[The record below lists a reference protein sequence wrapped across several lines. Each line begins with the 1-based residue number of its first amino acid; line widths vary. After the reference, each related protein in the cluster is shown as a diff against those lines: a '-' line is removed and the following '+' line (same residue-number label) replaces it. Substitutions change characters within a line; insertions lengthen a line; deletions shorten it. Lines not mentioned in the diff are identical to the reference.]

1 MYSGLQ
7 INIAFQ
13 KPPKQVPIDLFFQIN
28 LLELAERCSAKEFL
42 KNWFEYTYFP
52 ATYCKLAKKCL

>member
-42 KNWFEYTYFP
+42 KN
-52 ATYCKLAKKCL
+52 